1 MRAESF
7 DFLSNLD
14 TITAIFA
21 GAVLA
26 TGGGLLATWVERQIE
41 WRQRERNAALFFG
54 EILSSLD
61 LLIELALQTRGIGD
75 PYGPITLR
83 MLRSARREIEIY
95 DRNRE
100 SLFFLRN
107 GHLRARIHT
116 LMLRLSMPMDSVF
129 DFTQEVAL
137 AQAHLKAL
145 GPDDPDRTQVSDRLA
160 DLRQR
165 RDGSFDFVV
174 ESASPLKAVLT
185 DLEPIAR
192 ESFGQLAQLARSDA

>member
-7 DFLSNLD
+7 DFLSNLN

-41 WRQRERNAALFFG
+41 RRQRERNAALFFG
-54 EILSSLD
+54 EILSTLD
-61 LLIELALQTRGIGD
+61 VLVEFALQARGIGD

-83 MLRSARREIEIY
+83 MLRGVRREIEIY

-100 SLFFLRN
+100 SLFFLRS

-116 LMLRLSMPMDSVF
+116 LMLRLSMPLDSIF
-129 DFTQEVAL
+129 DFTQEIAM
-137 AQAHLKAL
+137 AEAHLKAL
-145 GPDDPDRTQVSDRLA
+145 AADDPDRARGKARLA

-165 RDGSFDFVV
+165 RDGSFDFVA
-174 ESASPLKAVLT
+174 ECATQLKGAIT
-185 DLEPIAR
+185 DLEPVAH
-192 ESFGQLAQLARSDA
+192 ESFRQLAQVARS

>member
-7 DFLSNLD
+7 DFLANLD

-26 TGGGLLATWVERQIE
+26 TGGGLLATWVERHIE
-41 WRQRERNAALFFG
+41 RRQRERNAALFFG
-54 EILSSLD
+54 EILSTLD
-61 LLIELALQTRGIGD
+61 VLVEFAVQARGIGD

-83 MLRSARREIEIY
+83 MLRGARREIEIY

-116 LMLRLSMPMDSVF
+116 LMLRLSMPLDSVF
-129 DFTQEVAL
+129 DFTQEIAM
-137 AQAHLKAL
+137 AQAYLKAL
-145 GPDDPDRTQVSDRLA
+145 GPDDPDRAQALSRLT
-160 DLRQR
+160 DLGQR
-165 RDGSFDFVV
+165 RDSSFDFVA
-174 ESASPLKAVLT
+174 ESATQLKVAIT
-185 DLEPIAR
+185 DLEPIAH
-192 ESFGQLAQLARSDA
+192 ESFRQLAQAARS